1 MSIDL
6 QTLPATELKNL
17 IAFVQNQPVMVQ
29 SHTKRKVVSTSLPV
43 LAEQTTVLVGRL
55 RLACCIFAYCY

>member
-6 QTLPATELKNL
+6 QTLSATELKNQ
-17 IAFVQNQPVMVQ
+17 IASAQVQLVVVQ

-43 LAEQTTVLVGRL
+43 LAKQTTVLAGRPQL
-55 RLACCIFAYCY
+55 SCCIFAYCY